1 MNDQSDQFG
10 DGDSATDGGFPFYP
24 FRDFLLGE
32 VIFKTLQEDGISSKD
47 AEDAVLSHL
56 TSGKKH
62 FVFTPNAKKQTLL
75 NLYPEKIRNLL
86 KANQEEKIK
95 QEFCNMI
102 QAEERMDLALELLE
116 WLFTGFEERR
126 KLLNELFSFFLNGK
140 ILLQGNFLD
149 RLKINYEEE
158 ILKDLKNLE

>member
-1 MNDQSDQFG
+1 MVNR
-10 DGDSATDGGFPFYP
+10 ANLERI
-24 FRDFLLGE
+24 FRFILSEIFLLGE
-32 VIFKTLQEDGISSKD
+32 VIFKTLQEDGVSPQD

-56 TSGKKH
+56 PSDKKC

-75 NLYPEKIRNLL
+75 NLYPEKIRGLL
-86 KANQEEKIK
+86 KTDQEEKIR

-102 QAEERMDLALELLE
+102 QTEGKMDLALELLE

-126 KLLNELFSFFLNGK
+126 KLLNELFSLFLNDK
-140 ILLQGNFLD
+140 IPLRDNFLD

-158 ILKDLKNLE
+158 VLKDLKNLE

>member
-1 MNDQSDQFG
+1 MSSESGKSGED
-10 DGDSATDGGFPFYP
+10 FPFYP

-32 VIFKTLQEDGISSKD
+32 VIFKTLQEDGVSPQD

-56 TSGKKH
+56 TSDKKC

-75 NLYPEKIRNLL
+75 NLYPEKIRGLL
-86 KANQEEKIK
+86 KTDQEEKIR

-102 QAEERMDLALELLE
+102 QTEGKMDLALELLE

-126 KLLNELFSFFLNGK
+126 KLLNELFSLFLNDK
-140 ILLQGNFLD
+140 IPLRDNFLD

-158 ILKDLKNLE
+158 VLKDLKNLE

>member
-1 MNDQSDQFG
+1 MSGESGKSGED
-10 DGDSATDGGFPFYP
+10 FPFYP

-32 VIFKTLQEDGISSKD
+32 VIFKTLQEDGVSPQD

-56 TSGKKH
+56 TSDKKC

-75 NLYPEKIRNLL
+75 NLYPEKIRGLL
-86 KANQEEKIK
+86 KTDQEEKIR

-102 QAEERMDLALELLE
+102 QTEGKMDLALELLE

-126 KLLNELFSFFLNGK
+126 KLLNELFSLFLNDKFLCGT
-140 ILLQGNFLD
+140 NFLD
-149 RLKINYEEE
+149 RLENK
-158 ILKDLKNLE
+158 L

>member
-1 MNDQSDQFG
+1 MSGESGKSGED
-10 DGDSATDGGFPFYP
+10 FPFYP

-32 VIFKTLQEDGISSKD
+32 VIFKTLQEDGVSPQD

-56 TSGKKH
+56 TSDKKC

-75 NLYPEKIRNLL
+75 NLYPEKIRGLL
-86 KANQEEKIK
+86 KTDQEEKIR

-102 QAEERMDLALELLE
+102 QTEGKMDLALELLE

-126 KLLNELFSFFLNGK
+126 KLLNELFSLFLNDK
-140 ILLQGNFLD
+140 IPLRDNFLD

-158 ILKDLKNLE
+158 VLKDLKNLE

>member
-1 MNDQSDQFG
+1 MVNRANLERIFR
-10 DGDSATDGGFPFYP
+10 FYP

-32 VIFKTLQEDGISSKD
+32 VIFKTLQEDGVSPQD

-56 TSGKKH
+56 TSDKKC

-75 NLYPEKIRNLL
+75 NLYPEKIRGLL
-86 KANQEEKIK
+86 KTDQEEKIR

-102 QAEERMDLALELLE
+102 QTEGKMDLALELLE

-126 KLLNELFSFFLNGK
+126 KLLNELFSLFLNDK
-140 ILLQGNFLD
+140 IPLRDNFLD

-158 ILKDLKNLE
+158 VLKDLKNLE